1 MAITIREVTRRAAGP
16 LIPVLLLAE
25 PSGPSLRWSLRNLS
39 DAIYGLYED
48 DEALGAATVR
58 WEGDESEIVELGVSA
73 ARQGEGLGRR
83 LVEWLV
89 EEARRRGKRAM
100 VVGTANSSLGNLAF
114 YQRCGFRMHEVRRD
128 YFWYY
133 EEPVYEN
140 GIRKQDLLMFR
151 RSLVPEPPPRR
162 PHWRSTR

>member
-1 MAITIREVTRRAAGP
+1 
-16 LIPVLLLAE
+16 
-25 PSGPSLRWSLRNLS
+25 
-39 DAIYGLYED
+39 
-48 DEALGAATVR
+48 LGAATVR
-58 WEGDESEIVELGVSA
+58 WEGDESEIVELGISA

-114 YQRCGFRMHEVRRD
+114 YQKCGFRMHEVRRD